1 MKRCKKSQKISF
13 TIDDYIRA
21 NKAINRLE
29 ELERNGG
36 HWTAVNRPHKNKKK
50 YDRKRDR
57 KIDSDGLF
65 NFLFIEII
73 KYQILF
79 PSFLIKF
86 NVWVFI

>member
-29 ELERNGG
+29 EMERNGG
-36 HWTAVNRPHKNKKK
+36 HWIAVNRPHKNKKK

-65 NFLFIEII
+65 NFLFIQII

-79 PSFLIKF
+79 PSFLIKI

>member
-36 HWTAVNRPHKNKKK
+36 QWIAVNRPHKNKKK

-65 NFLFIEII
+65 NFLFI
-73 KYQILF
+73 
-79 PSFLIKF
+79 
-86 NVWVFI
+86 